1 MVLASQLLSLEELF
15 STLAMPFMSDST
27 FYELASRW
35 VYPVICKHFTRL
47 RKEIITELKVSENS
61 VLCGD
66 AQFDSPGYSTK
77 FCTYTIM
84 DCAND
89 KVVDTIVIQKGHYQG
104 ELEKQAC
111 RELLNIL
118 ITEDEVD
125 IAKFVN
131 DRHQG
136 IFDGL

>member
-1 MVLASQLLSLEELF
+1 
-15 STLAMPFMSDST
+15 
-27 FYELASRW
+27 
-35 VYPVICKHFTRL
+35 
-47 RKEIITELKVSENS
+47 
-61 VLCGD
+61 
-66 AQFDSPGYSTK
+66 
-77 FCTYTIM
+77 M

-111 RELLNIL
+111 RELLKIL

-131 DRHQG
+131 DCHQG

>member
-1 MVLASQLLSLEELF
+1 MVLASHLLSLEELF

-35 VYPVICKHFTRL
+35 VHPVICKNFTRL

-66 AQFDSPGYSTK
+66 AQFDSPGYSAK